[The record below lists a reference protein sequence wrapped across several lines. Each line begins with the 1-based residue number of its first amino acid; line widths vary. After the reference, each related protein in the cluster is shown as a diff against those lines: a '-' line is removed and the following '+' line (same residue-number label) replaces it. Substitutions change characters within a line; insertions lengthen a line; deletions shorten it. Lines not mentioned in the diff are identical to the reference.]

1 MMLSSVV
8 ENVFVI
14 LKIRKNGLNFRV
26 GNCKNKKNLFQCL
39 IKPVQ
44 LQININM
51 YLNYCIYRYKISEL
65 DKQCPLCC

>member
-26 GNCKNKKNLFQCL
+26 GNWKNKKYLFQCL

-51 YLNYCIYRYKISEL
+51 YLNY
-65 DKQCPLCC
+65 